1 MEEQR
6 RGAAGVGGSALV
18 GPGLLAAAAA
28 AATPVGGLVYS
39 DTSVSS
45 PVGGFV
51 CAKLLFPLIL
61 RPPVAAWAAPVLS
74 CLVAASTF
82 ASPSGICVALLIPMP
97 LVS

>member
-18 GPGLLAAAAA
+18 GPGLLAAAA

-51 CAKLLFPLIL
+51 CAKLLFL
-61 RPPVAAWAAPVLS
+61 
-74 CLVAASTF
+74 
-82 ASPSGICVALLIPMP
+82 
-97 LVS
+97 

>member
-28 AATPVGGLVYS
+28 TPVGGLVYS
-39 DTSVSS
+39 DTNVSS

-51 CAKLLFPLIL
+51 CAKLLFL
-61 RPPVAAWAAPVLS
+61 
-74 CLVAASTF
+74 
-82 ASPSGICVALLIPMP
+82 
-97 LVS
+97 